1 MADGVLIA
9 DGNLRLEE
17 AVDESGFLEP
27 FFYDE
32 AEVVAEAAAAAERR
46 QREAEEKAAEHAR
59 KMEEFR
65 RRKAAHQAV
74 IDRIREYDS
83 KTGKVCYTRFF
94 NTDFSVFDIDEESP
108 LAPMRYTHKTPSK
121 YTNSLGRQVYDVSD
135 SVNILSVKIVS
146 SDVGFPLKVYG
157 TVIARD
163 YLDFKCVY
171 LFRRSREDYQ
181 LINSEDQSLILT
193 GPTRGLVLLDSI
205 YFEVDLKIK
214 DDQGKKDQE
223 LSKGLCVID
232 GILMGGEEH
241 GHVGREDLDSRLSTV
256 EVKFAVVKLA
266 VEATLEIKVLKG
278 DFYGEITACT
288 SRIQDRLVLHDSK
301 AGGVICDGTG
311 MLQLWRRVVTVGMK
325 DMLLLTVAT
334 QASDVATASATRTIN
349 FTPHVNGAE
358 EDEITCGAVKML
370 IKVNW
375 SLFQL

>member
-1 MADGVLIA
+1 M
-9 DGNLRLEE
+9 
-17 AVDESGFLEP
+17 
-27 FFYDE
+27 
-32 AEVVAEAAAAAERR
+32 
-46 QREAEEKAAEHAR
+46 
-59 KMEEFR
+59 
-65 RRKAAHQAV
+65 
-74 IDRIREYDS
+74 
-83 KTGKVCYTRFF
+83 
-94 NTDFSVFDIDEESP
+94 
-108 LAPMRYTHKTPSK
+108 
-121 YTNSLGRQVYDVSD
+121 
-135 SVNILSVKIVS
+135 
-146 SDVGFPLKVYG
+146 
-157 TVIARD
+157 
-163 YLDFKCVY
+163 
-171 LFRRSREDYQ
+171 
-181 LINSEDQSLILT
+181 ILT

-278 DFYGEITACT
+278 DFYGEMTACT

-375 SLFQL
+375 SLFEL